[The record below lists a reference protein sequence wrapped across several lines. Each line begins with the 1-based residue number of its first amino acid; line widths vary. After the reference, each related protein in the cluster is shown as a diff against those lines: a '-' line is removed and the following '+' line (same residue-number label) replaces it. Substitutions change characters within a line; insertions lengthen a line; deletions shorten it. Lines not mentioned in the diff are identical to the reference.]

1 MLKVTPGPARQAAQ
15 DENVK
20 VEPGTG
26 ERCCCG
32 IQGMPRALTW
42 QDDAAQRPGGGLLLR
57 EDHQPLPVPIRHPHH
72 CALPDRLPFG
82 VVVTAH
88 KHVHALRGQLLL
100 LLLLLARHL
109 CDHKPACMARV
120 CANRCAARAAVPR
133 SPPPGAR
140 RPTRPR
146 PPTPPAPRAPP
157 PPSRPPEAA
166 PRRSLL
172 VNLGGRG
179 AARRQLAVAGREFA
193 LNLQIAGGVKLR
205 CNRARRAAQ
214 L

>member
-1 MLKVTPGPARQAAQ
+1 MAYESPPSVAQVIRFSSSLMLKVTPGPARQAAQ

-100 LLLLLARHL
+100 LL
-109 CDHKPACMARV
+109 
-120 CANRCAARAAVPR
+120 
-133 SPPPGAR
+133 
-140 RPTRPR
+140 
-146 PPTPPAPRAPP
+146 
-157 PPSRPPEAA
+157 
-166 PRRSLL
+166 
-172 VNLGGRG
+172 
-179 AARRQLAVAGREFA
+179 
-193 LNLQIAGGVKLR
+193 
-205 CNRARRAAQ
+205 
-214 L
+214 